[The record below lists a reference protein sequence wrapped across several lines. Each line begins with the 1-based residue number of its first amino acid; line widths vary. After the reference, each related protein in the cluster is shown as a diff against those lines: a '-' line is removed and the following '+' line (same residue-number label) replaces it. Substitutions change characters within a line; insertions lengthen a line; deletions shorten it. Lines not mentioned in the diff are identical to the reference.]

1 MDPTVNY
8 SGSTY
13 RTEVRFA
20 SFLSGGFI
28 TVIQGVS
35 WQTFIFHFAMAG
47 RNMKA
52 SFGLKAIWES

>member
-35 WQTFIFHFAMAG
+35 WQTFIFHFAMAE
-47 RNMKA
+47 A